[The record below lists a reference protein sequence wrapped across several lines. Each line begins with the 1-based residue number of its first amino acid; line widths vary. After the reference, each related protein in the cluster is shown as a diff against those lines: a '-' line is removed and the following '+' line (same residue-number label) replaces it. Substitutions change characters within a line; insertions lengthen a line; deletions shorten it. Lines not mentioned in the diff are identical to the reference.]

1 MIIIKTDKDLS
12 VMRDLGKKTAG
23 VLDALVAFTKAGH
36 TTKDIEDK
44 ANALMESLGVKP
56 AFLGCYGFPGSL
68 CISVN
73 EELIH
78 GIPRA
83 TKVIADGDIVS
94 IDMGL
99 KSRGWFS
106 DMATTFPVGNTD
118 ALKTDMLHVGRE
130 ALARAIAAVR
140 PGATIGDVSWAIQ
153 SYVEQKGYQ
162 VVKKFVGHG
171 IGRKLHEEPEIPNFG
186 APGKGPKLRKGMTLA
201 IEPMITAS
209 DDDVYIAKDDWTVIA
224 KDGKP
229 CVHFEH
235 TVAVTDTGAE
245 ILTV

>member
-12 VMRDLGKKTAG
+12 VMRDLGKKTAV
-23 VLDALVAFTKAGH
+23 VLDALVSFAKAGH
-36 TTKDIEDK
+36 STKDIEDK
-44 ANALMESLGVKP
+44 ATAVMAELGVKP

-78 GIPRA
+78 GIPR
-83 TKVIADGDIVS
+83 TSKIIADGDIVS
-94 IDMGL
+94 IDLGL

-106 DMATTFPVGNTD
+106 DMATTFPVGNVD
-118 ALKTDMLHVGRE
+118 ALKTDLLKVGE
-130 ALARAIAAVR
+130 QALAEAIAAVR
-140 PGATIGDVSWAIQ
+140 PGATIGDISWAIQ
-153 SYVEQKGYQ
+153 SYVEQKGYK

-171 IGRKLHEEPEIPNFG
+171 IGRKLHEDPEIPNFG
-186 APGKGPKLRKGMTLA
+186 SPRKGPVLKQGMTLA

-209 DDDVYIAKDDWTVIA
+209 HEDVYVAKDDWTVIA

-235 TVAVTDTGAE
+235 TVAVTASGAE
-245 ILTV
+245 ILTA